1 MAQGFE
7 NFTILFLKLTRYW
20 NNVAS
25 EELKKYDIK
34 AAYGVYLMILNDSE
48 EELTAGKLSKIAK
61 RDKADVSRAMDLFLT
76 NGLIKLKGETNYR
89 AIIKL
94 TPKGKK
100 LLEKINTKLT
110 TFIDELSEGVSEEQ
124 RKAFEEAFTLM
135 SKNLKEKYE
144 DK

>member
-1 MAQGFE
+1 MAYGFE
-7 NFTILFLKLTRYW
+7 NFTVLFLKLTRYW
-20 NNVAS
+20 NKVAA

-34 AAYGVYLMILNDSE
+34 AAYGVYLMILNDSD
-48 EELTAGKLSKIAK
+48 EELTAGKLSRIAK

-89 AIIKL
+89 AAIKL

-100 LLEKINTKLT
+100 LLEKINKKLT
-110 TFIDELSEGVSEEQ
+110 AFIDEISDGISEEQ
-124 RKAFEEAFTLM
+124 RAAFDAGFVVM